1 MKYLPGKTKGKNKMK
16 IIFATQNIGKAKEVK
31 AIFAGSQ
38 FEIISLYDL
47 GNKIEVEETGS
58 TFRENAFLKAK
69 AIYNIYKVPVVA
81 DDSGLSV
88 EQIEGR
94 PGVYSARYA
103 GEKCT
108 YEDNNLKLIAELYN
122 LSEPHRAKFISY
134 AVFYDGKNEV
144 EAAGELPGHIINEQR
159 GTNGFGYDPIFI
171 PDGYEKTIA
180 ELEFE
185 EKNSISHRAKSFNL
199 LKEKLLYI

>member
-1 MKYLPGKTKGKNKMK
+1 MK
-16 IIFATQNIGKAKEVK
+16 IIFATQNKGKAKEVK
-31 AIFAGSQ
+31 AIFAKTPY
-38 FEIISLYDL
+38 EIVSLYDI

-58 TFRENAFLKAK
+58 TFHENAFLKAK
-69 AIYNIYKVPVVA
+69 TIYDLYKVPVVA
-81 DDSGLSV
+81 DDSGLAV

-94 PGVYSARYA
+94 PGVFSARYA

-122 LSEPHRAKFISY
+122 LPEQHKAKFICY
-134 AVFYDGKNEV
+134 AVFYDGKNEI
-144 EAAGELPGHIINEQR
+144 EAVGELPGQIINEQR

-171 PDGYEKTIA
+171 PDGHDMTIA

-185 EKNSISHRAKSFNL
+185 EKNKISHRAKAFNL
-199 LKEKLLYI
+199 LKEKLLSI